1 MTTTIVVQGTSYT
14 IPNDKIP
21 LIVDLLKSYR
31 VTETKQNNQ
40 VREVLSS
47 YTSNDGRILI
57 NG

>member
-1 MTTTIVVQGTSYT
+1 MTTTIVVQGVSYT

-21 LIVDLLKSYR
+21 LILDLLRSYR
-31 VTETKQNNQ
+31 VTETKQSNQ

-47 YTSNDGRILI
+47 HPTNDGRILI